1 MKARITT
8 TKKAFHR
15 CVIDQYLPEIADRA
29 AIYPVFQ
36 DGQTF
41 VVNGPFPSKPEGFY
55 ERA

>member
-1 MKARITT
+1 MKARITA

-15 CVIDQYLPEIADRA
+15 YVIDQYLPQIADRA
-29 AIYPVFQ
+29 EICPVFQ

-41 VVNGPFPSKPEGFY
+41 VVNGPFPSKPGGFY

>member
-1 MKARITT
+1 MKAQITVI
-8 TKKAFHR
+8 KKAFHKDA
-15 CVIDQYLPEIADRA
+15 IDQYLPEIAERA
-29 AIYPVFQ
+29 EICPVFQ